1 MLGAKTHMA
10 DDAGVAAEQ
19 AAPGALAGA
28 AQIAR
33 RHDRVRTKG
42 TCASPCLVARMQLPG
57 QSGGRLSAALETRE
71 GIHCCVALEAGRRF
85 QQQAMYGLRSPRYLL
100 LRSGKALCWQ
110 NARSTHAMR
119 TSKDERGMHAPPTKT
134 LVLRGNN

>member
-1 MLGAKTHMA
+1 MA

-33 RHDRVRTKG
+33 RHDRVRTKE

-57 QSGGRLSAALETRE
+57 QA
-71 GIHCCVALEAGRRF
+71 VAGSL
-85 QQQAMYGLRSPRYLL
+85 QLWKP
-100 LRSGKALCWQ
+100 
-110 NARSTHAMR
+110 
-119 TSKDERGMHAPPTKT
+119 ERAFI
-134 LVLRGNN
+134 VA